1 VVRVLVWHQSNLVSQ
16 ALATVLAN
24 EDGSDVIAASGDFD
38 SVIALATQEQPR
50 VVVLDHAST
59 STVSIADACRELTR
73 VLPGVRVLVLLDP
86 PAGQRVGAD
95 LVKLAP
101 AVGLMDTGSS
111 SDELVRAIDELSQGK
126 PVIDVNLAVAA
137 IKADRNPLTERE
149 REVLRLALQGAPV
162 PDIANRLCLSIGTVR
177 NYLSRITTKTGART
191 RIEAI
196 RNAERAGW
204 I

>member
-16 ALATVLAN
+16 ALATMLTGDDDFEAV
-24 EDGSDVIAASGDFD
+24 AASGDFD
-38 SVIALATQEQPR
+38 SVIALAVQEKPQI
-50 VVVLDHAST
+50 VVLDHASA
-59 STVSIADACRELTR
+59 STAPIADACRQLTR
-73 VLPGVRVLVLLDP
+73 TLPDVRVLVLLDP
-86 PAGQRVGAD
+86 PGGQRVGAD

-101 AVGLMDTGSS
+101 AVGLMDTDSS
-111 SDELVRAIDELSQGK
+111 PAELVRAIRALLEGK
-126 PVIDVNLAVAA
+126 PVIDVHLAVAA

>member
-1 VVRVLVWHQSNLVSQ
+1 MVRILVWHQSNLVSH
-16 ALATVLAN
+16 ALATVLAR
-24 EDGSDVIAASGDFD
+24 EDDLDVVVASGDFD
-38 SVIALATQEQPR
+38 GVTALAVREAPQIA
-50 VVVLDHAST
+50 VVDHAIAST
-59 STVSIADACRELTR
+59 IPIVDACRQLTR
-73 VLPGVRVLVLLDP
+73 AVPDLRVLVLLDP

-101 AVGLMDTGSS
+101 AIGLMDTGSS
-111 SDELVRAIDELSQGK
+111 PAELVRAIRALLQGK
-126 PVIDVNLAVAA
+126 PVLDVHLAVAA
-137 IKADRNPLTERE
+137 IKARRNPLTERE

-162 PDIANRLCLSIGTVR
+162 PDIADRLCLSIGTVR
-177 NYLSRITTKTGART
+177 NYLSRITAKTGART

>member
-1 VVRVLVWHQSNLVSQ
+1 VFRVLVWHQSNLVCR
-16 ALATVLAN
+16 ALAAVLAP
-24 EDGSDVIAASGDFD
+24 EDDFDVIAAAGHFD
-38 SVIALATQEQPR
+38 DVVALAVREAPQIAI
-50 VVVLDHAST
+50 LDHASA
-59 STVSIADACRELTR
+59 SKISIADACRQLAR
-73 VLPGVRVLVLLDP
+73 ALPGVRVLVLLDP

-101 AVGLMDTGSS
+101 QVGLMDTGSS
-111 SDELVRAIDELSQGK
+111 PDELVGAIRALLQGK
-126 PVIDVNLAVAA
+126 PVVDVHLAVAA

-149 REVLRLALQGAPV
+149 REVLRLAVEGTPV

-177 NYLSRITTKTGART
+177 NYLSRITAKTGART